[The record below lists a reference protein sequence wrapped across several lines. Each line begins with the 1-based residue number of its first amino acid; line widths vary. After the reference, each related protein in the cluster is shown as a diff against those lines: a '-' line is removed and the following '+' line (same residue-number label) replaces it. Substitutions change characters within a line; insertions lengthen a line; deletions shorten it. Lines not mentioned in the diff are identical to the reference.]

1 MGFSGALVPG
11 PLFAVTVSESM
22 RLRRNIGFR
31 IVSGH
36 AIAEIIL
43 VAVIA
48 LGLSYM
54 FECVEVRLALGIVG
68 GGFLIFTAY
77 GLLTYPMKD
86 MDQHLR
92 LNTRSN
98 PGSLPILGFLTSF
111 SNPYFTIWWASIGS
125 LLAAES
131 LMLAGYIGLAIFLVS
146 HWCSDFSW
154 YMLVSFLSYKGS
166 LKFGSKPMKIA
177 MYICGV
183 LVASLAVYY
192 ITDAVLTLIR
202 ISA

>member
-22 RLRRNIGFR
+22 RLRRNIGFH

-36 AIAEIIL
+36 AIAEMLL

-48 LGLSYM
+48 SGLSCM
-54 FECVEVRLALGIVG
+54 LESVGVKLVLGIVG
-68 GGFLIFTAY
+68 GGFLLFTAY
-77 GLLTYPMKD
+77 GLLTYHMKC
-86 MDQHLR
+86 MDQHIR
-92 LNTRSN
+92 LNLKSN
-98 PGSLPILGFLTSF
+98 SRSLPILGFLTSF

-125 LLAAES
+125 LLVVES
-131 LMLAGYIGLAIFLVS
+131 LTLAGYVGLVIFLLS

-154 YMLVSFLSYKGS
+154 YVFVSFLSYKSS
-166 LKFGSKPMKIA
+166 LKLGSKPMKIA
-177 MYICGV
+177 MHICGV

-192 ITDAVLTLIR
+192 ITDAVLTLVR